1 MSTHYETLGV
11 TKDASPD
18 EIKKA
23 FRRLASQHHPDKG
36 GDTKKFQEIQAAYDI
51 LGDPQKKEAYDNPAP
66 QFGEGFQQYGGMPPG
81 FEDVISQMFG
91 GGHPFGNIFG
101 NRHHQHPARNR
112 TLNIQATIS
121 LEEAYNGKDLMANLT
136 LPSGRDQI
144 LEIKIPAG
152 IQDGTVLRLG
162 GMGDDSVSGA
172 PKGDIHLTVNVSP
185 HKIFQRSGDDL
196 TCDLKIS
203 CIDAMVG
210 KTLQITTI
218 DKKTLELQIKPGTQN
233 GQILAAAGYGMPK
246 MSDNRF
252 KGRLLIII
260 NVEIPNNLTDA
271 QKQILREHFQ

>member
-1 MSTHYETLGV
+1 MATHYETLGIG
-11 TKDASPD
+11 KDASPD
-18 EIKKA
+18 EIKTAYRRKA
-23 FRRLASQHHPDKG
+23 SIHHPDKG
-36 GDTKKFQEIQAAYDI
+36 GDKETFQQIQAAYDV
-51 LGDPQKKEAYDNPAP
+51 LSDPQKKEAYDTPAP
-66 QFGEGFQQYGGMPPG
+66 RFEEGFQQYNGMPPE
-81 FEDVISQMFG
+81 FEDMISQIFRG
-91 GGHPFGNIFG
+91 SNPFSNMFG
-101 NRHHQHPARNR
+101 NRHQHPVKNK
-112 TLNIQATIS
+112 TLNIQATRS

-162 GMGDDSVSGA
+162 GIGDDSISSA

-196 TCDLKIS
+196 TYDLKIS

-210 KTLQITTI
+210 KTVQITTL
-218 DKKTLELQIKPGTQN
+218 DLKTLELQIKSGIQN

-252 KGRLLIII
+252 RGRLLIVVNI
-260 NVEIPNNLTDA
+260 EIPNNLTDA
-271 QKQILREHFQ
+271 QKQILREHF